1 MGCNEI
7 TNYDPTGETMSIG
20 TLLIIV
26 FVIIP
31 IAALLLLLVLC
42 MAIEYLLYRSAQ
54 VQLKAMEQ
62 FWGDDEET
70 EDDTEL
76 ASVTILDYSGTS
88 PK

>member
-1 MGCNEI
+1 
-7 TNYDPTGETMSIG
+7 MSIG